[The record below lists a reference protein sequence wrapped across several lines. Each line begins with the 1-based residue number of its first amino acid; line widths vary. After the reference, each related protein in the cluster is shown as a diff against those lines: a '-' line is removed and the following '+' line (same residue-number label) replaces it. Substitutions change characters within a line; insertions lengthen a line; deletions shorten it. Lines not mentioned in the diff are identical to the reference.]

1 MREQEGY
8 KSYVLMVLMRCMN
21 LVEGRT
27 KFTYDM
33 EEYSI
38 LELQFISCSTI

>member
-8 KSYVLMVLMRCMN
+8 ESYVLMALMGCMN
-21 LVEGRT
+21 VVEGRT